1 MIEST
6 QFYRL
11 DMRISGSMLDV
22 VVFSKREDNSM
33 IYESFE
39 LSCDENGSI
48 LKSLEETVYDNS
60 LLLREF
66 EQTNI
71 VIETEHFA
79 IVPDFVVE
87 NSNVLEKIFAET
99 NGDIPENTEIIID
112 RIKSI
117 DCAIALAVDRNILG
131 FLYRAFNNPS
141 VYHNLSPLIRYFS
154 DRRRHGNTTG
164 MFINLRGTSFDAV
177 VFKNNTLRLANTIK
191 FRDVSDA
198 VYYILALRKTLE
210 IDDDSEEILVSGERA
225 TRIKVINSLRE
236 FIPYVMPVIFPSA
249 IFRAGRTSLNA
260 PFDLIVLSLCE

>member
-11 DMRISGSMLDV
+11 DMRISDSLLDV
-22 VVFSKREDNSM
+22 VIFSKREDNSL

-39 LSCDENGSI
+39 LSCDEKGST
-48 LKSLEETVYDNS
+48 LKSLEETIYDNP

-71 VIETEHFA
+71 VIETGRFA
-79 IVPDFVVE
+79 VVPDFVAGE
-87 NSNVLEKIFAET
+87 YSLLEKVFVAT
-99 NGDIPENTEIIID
+99 NGEIAENIEITTD
-112 RIKSI
+112 EIKSVG
-117 DCAIALAVDRNILG
+117 CAVAMAVDKNILG
-131 FLYRAFNNPS
+131 FLRRAFNNPS
-141 VYHNLSPLIRYFS
+141 ICHNLSPLIKYFS

-164 MFINLRGTSFDAV
+164 MFINIRNTSLDAV
-177 VFKNNTLRLANTIK
+177 IFKNNTLRLANTIK
-191 FRDVSDA
+191 FRAVSDA
-198 VYYILALRKTLE
+198 VYHILSLRKALE
-210 IDDDSEEILVSGERA
+210 IDDDSDEILVSGERE

-249 IFRAGRTSLNA
+249 IFRAGRASLNA